1 MVSTQR
7 PAGPPTNMQF
17 IRRSSKKPVPGDVF
31 AMLYPDGQY
40 LFGRVI
46 RVDLPEGKAPM
57 TGANLL
63 YIYNV
68 RSDSKDVD
76 LSLLRPEALLIP
88 PVFTNRMLWSK
99 GFAETIASPGL
110 QPDDELAQYCF
121 RDFSYQLYERY
132 FDEEG
137 NEISG
142 RREPCGVYAL
152 DSYRTLDDSIS
163 EALGIPLIPPQPG
176 DHDYV
181 GDVPAP

>member
-1 MVSTQR
+1 MVSTER

-17 IRRSSKKPVPGDVF
+17 IRRSNKKPVPGDVF

-76 LSLLRPEALLIP
+76 LSLLRPESLLIP
-88 PVFTNRMLWSK
+88 PVFINRMLWSK
-99 GFAETIASPGL
+99 GFAETIAAPGL
-110 QPDDELAQYCF
+110 QPEDELAQHCF
-121 RDFSYQLYERY
+121 YSYSFKRY
-132 FDEEG
+132 FDLER
-137 NEISG
+137 NELPSRI
-142 RREPCGVYAL
+142 EPCGVYAL
-152 DSYRTLDDSIS
+152 DSYRTLDYSIS
-163 EALGIPLIPPQPG
+163 EALGIPPIPPQPG